1 MEYESNTEVQNA
13 KYLIEDILQRLL
25 IMCITDRSPELRY
38 KILLSL
44 DSRYDE
50 FLQESHNINYIFK
63 AIGDE
68 EFKNQ
73 LVACEILGRLVNYN
87 PSAIAPYI
95 RQTDAEILN
104 KVEYWEDGLA
114 KDEAIQLLSHLVK
127 IAPSLFEPYSLSTYN
142 ALFPRLQATSHGILL
157 LYLYLIIVG
166 VASAILSTLGELIRV
181 NPSELSQYYKDIIP
195 ILLNCLQEDVPAPK
209 KKAALFVLEEFT
221 KDENMVI
228 DPYKTFPQLL
238 PLLLN
243 LLGSTQL
250 DAETREQTMKTIGR
264 LGALDPY
271 EYKSIISTL
280 NDSSTNPINDNVT
293 SKVITPIKDSMTSQS
308 DSYIIST
315 TITSLIKML
324 KEKKDD
330 PQDVI
335 QKITSIVTILKS
347 QYKI

>member
-142 ALFPRLQATSHGILL
+142 ALFPRLQATSHGIFV
-157 LYLYLIIVG
+157 IIFIFNN
-166 VASAILSTLGELIRV
+166 SWCCKC
-181 NPSELSQYYKDIIP
+181 NIIY
-195 ILLNCLQEDVPAPK
+195 
-209 KKAALFVLEEFT
+209 F
-221 KDENMVI
+221 
-228 DPYKTFPQLL
+228 
-238 PLLLN
+238 
-243 LLGSTQL
+243 
-250 DAETREQTMKTIGR
+250 R
-264 LGALDPY
+264 
-271 EYKSIISTL
+271 
-280 NDSSTNPINDNVT
+280 
-293 SKVITPIKDSMTSQS
+293 
-308 DSYIIST
+308 
-315 TITSLIKML
+315 
-324 KEKKDD
+324 
-330 PQDVI
+330 
-335 QKITSIVTILKS
+335 
-347 QYKI
+347 

>member
-1 MEYESNTEVQNA
+1 
-13 KYLIEDILQRLL
+13 
-25 IMCITDRSPELRY
+25 MCITDRSAELRY
-38 KILLSL
+38 KILLCL

-68 EFKNQ
+68 EFKNE

-95 RQTDAEILN
+95 RQIDAEILN

-142 ALFPRLQATSHGILL
+142 ALFPRLQATSHGIIYYYMLFLFLL
-157 LYLYLIIVG
+157 FLIVIYYIVG

-221 KDENMVI
+221 KDEKYTYFI
-228 DPYKTFPQLL
+228 FLFSLY
-238 PLLLN
+238 
-243 LLGSTQL
+243 
-250 DAETREQTMKTIGR
+250 IR
-264 LGALDPY
+264 LFYFLY
-271 EYKSIISTL
+271 
-280 NDSSTNPINDNVT
+280 
-293 SKVITPIKDSMTSQS
+293 
-308 DSYIIST
+308 
-315 TITSLIKML
+315 L
-324 KEKKDD
+324 K
-330 PQDVI
+330 
-335 QKITSIVTILKS
+335 
-347 QYKI
+347 